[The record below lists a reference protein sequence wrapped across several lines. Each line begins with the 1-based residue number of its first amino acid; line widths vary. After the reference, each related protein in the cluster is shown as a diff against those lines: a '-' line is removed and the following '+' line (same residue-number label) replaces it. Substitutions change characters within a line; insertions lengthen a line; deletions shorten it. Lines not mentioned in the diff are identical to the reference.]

1 MEVHQLEEAIKSD
14 LKTLATI
21 KMGFVCANE
30 FYGKLIELAFK
41 LSFLFLAMN
50 TVVHLVLKGAGLFNA
65 PFTLSLLCGSWFVC
79 FMMSLFLALILSR
92 FVLLSKLIKGR
103 LKTEILLKKTLKHLG
118 FICLVIYTVVYALT
132 TMLSVLGAES
142 DVVNDPAFLMFRILF
157 PQAFSFIVST
167 GITGLMSSIELDR
180 LGLGVLF
187 NVLSDLLSKAKKSA
201 PHSSFNKDA

>member
-14 LKTLATI
+14 LKTLTTL
-21 KMGFVCANE
+21 KMGFVSANK
-30 FYGKLIELAFK
+30 FYGKLLGLACK
-41 LSFLFLAMN
+41 LSFLFLAIN
-50 TVVHLVLKGAGLFNA
+50 TVVQLVLKGMGQFNA
-65 PFTLSLLCGSWFVC
+65 PFTLTLLCGSWLVC

-92 FVLLSKLIKGR
+92 FVLLSRLIKGR

-118 FICLVIYTVVYALT
+118 SVCLVIYTVIYALT
-132 TMLSVLGAES
+132 TMLSVSGAES
-142 DVVNDPAFLMFRILF
+142 DVVNDPAFLMFTILF

-201 PHSSFNKDA
+201 PHSLFDKDA